1 MKKILFL
8 LTCIAATYAAN
19 GQKTLLALDENDKY
33 IYYQVVDQ
41 PNASRDSLDRK
52 AMSFNRG
59 IYKKGKAILTGDSV
73 ISIKDKMLTYSVLAF
88 VKHESG
94 IIKYTLTIECKDRK
108 YRYWFTD
115 FVFTPYYK
123 DRYGNFVPQPG
134 IAYSL
139 EKAAARLDK
148 KELDEYLDQTGAY
161 CKQTGDGLKAFMS
174 QNHLSAKAG
183 TQPVKKI
190 IIKKW

>member
-1 MKKILFL
+1 MLA
-8 LTCIAATYAAN
+8 CIAAACTAN
-19 GQKTLLALDENDKY
+19 GQKALLALDENNKY

-41 PNASRDSLDRK
+41 PNATKDSLDRK
-52 AMSFNRG
+52 ATSFIRG
-59 IYKKGKAILTGDSV
+59 IYKKGKATLTGDSV
-73 ISIKDKMLTYSVLAF
+73 ISIKDKILTYSVLAF

-94 IIKYTLTIECKDRK
+94 EIKYKLTIECKDNK
-108 YRYWFTD
+108 FRYWFTD
-115 FVFTPYYK
+115 FVFAPYYK

-134 IAYSL
+134 IEIPL

-148 KELDEYLDQTGAY
+148 KELDGYLDQAGAY
-161 CKQTGDGLKAFMS
+161 CKQTGDSLKAFMS

-190 IIKKW
+190 VTNKW